1 MTEEIDKVFK
11 LATSY
16 TIGSHILPGE
26 PMDKI
31 QEIVNRRIQLSVI
44 PCDKILKA
52 IKSGEFEL
60 GLIESQLSDDELI
73 FEEWMR
79 DELVVCSRKPL
90 PANFGEESMASCKL
104 ICRPEGTLTRAFVS
118 NFLEKFN
125 LSYYSFDSLVEM
137 DNPTALIQSV
147 KWSKPN
153 TKNPTVA
160 IVSQIAIESE
170 LKYKELYQSRINN
183 IPMVRKF
190 HFIYDK
196 NNVNIDEINEI
207 IASLKEAK

>member
-1 MTEEIDKVFK
+1 MTEEIDKTFK

-16 TIGSHILPGE
+16 TIGSYIIPGE

-31 QEIVNRRIQLSVI
+31 QKIVNRKIQLSVI
-44 PCDKILKA
+44 PCNEILESV
-52 IKSGEFEL
+52 KSGEFEL
-60 GLIESQLSDDELI
+60 GIIESALSDNELV

-79 DELVVCSRKPL
+79 DELVICSRKPL
-90 PANFGEESMASCKL
+90 SDSFGKEEMASCKL
-104 ICRPEGTLTRAFVS
+104 ICRPQETLTRAFVS
-118 NFLEKFN
+118 NFLEKFD
-125 LSYYSFDSLVEM
+125 LSYHSFGSLVEM

-183 IPMVRKF
+183 TPMVRKF
-190 HFIYDK
+190 HFIYD
-196 NNVNIDEINEI
+196 NNSLNIHEINQI
-207 IASLKEAK
+207 IASLKEAN